1 MRKRNLFCV
10 YLILLSTSINAQ
22 TNTFKVMAWNIL
34 HGANDIKNGKEN
46 GKIFDFA
53 PPKFIFLALSGF
65 VVGL

>member
-10 YLILLSTSINAQ
+10 YLILLSTAINAQ

-46 GKIFDFA
+46 
-53 PPKFIFLALSGF
+53 
-65 VVGL
+65 VVRIIKEIDPDVV